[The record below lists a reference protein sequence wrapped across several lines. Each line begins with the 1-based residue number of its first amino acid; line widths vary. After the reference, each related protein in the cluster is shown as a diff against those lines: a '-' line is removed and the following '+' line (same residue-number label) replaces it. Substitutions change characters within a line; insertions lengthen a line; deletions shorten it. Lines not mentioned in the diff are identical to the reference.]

1 MRNYLT
7 LTALGA
13 ASVILVVLV
22 GFVYAYMINKP
33 AKLPKSNQLT
43 FTQLVNINGF
53 LHAIDSN
60 GCIYI
65 YRANFGWEA
74 LLSNEY
80 VRPLKKE
87 VSNG

>member
-1 MRNYLT
+1 M
-7 LTALGA
+7 
-13 ASVILVVLV
+13 ILVVLV
-22 GFVYAYMINKP
+22 GFVYAYMTNKP
-33 AKLPKSNQLT
+33 IKLLKPNQLR
-43 FTQLVNINGF
+43 FTWMTNINGF
-53 LHAIDSN
+53 LHAMDSN